1 MAQAEFNLGVTLPLE
16 KGLTER
22 EDGDLII
29 EGLAA
34 DYSID
39 RQGEAFAPGCFEKA
53 IGKFLERGA
62 PLMYHHQHDKQLGQV
77 LDLQSRADG
86 LFIKAIIPKPA
97 DGSPL
102 VDIYNKIKRGMMK
115 GVSVFGSAERAMT
128 PDGMRIV
135 DTDLQE
141 ISITPMP
148 VGPNSLIG
156 VAQKAFP
163 ADFPCSDCGSSAALS
178 PEEERDLRARLDEK
192 YEGIVGRLAK
202 AVLNAKMRGNLP
214 ASSFVFP
221 KERRY
226 PIHDRAHA
234 ANALARSA
242 GKPEAAKV
250 RAAVCKKFP
259 DLPACKS

>member
-1 MAQAEFNLGVTLPLE
+1 MAQANFNLGVTLPLE
-16 KGLTER
+16 KGLTEG

-29 EGLAA
+29 EGIAA

-39 RQGEAFAPGCFEKA
+39 RQGEAFVPGCFEKA
-53 IGKFLERGA
+53 IGKFLERGG
-62 PLMYHHQHDKQLGQV
+62 PLMFHHKHDMQLGQV
-77 LDLQSRADG
+77 LDLQSRQDG
-86 LFIKAIIPKPA
+86 LFIKALIPKPA

-115 GVSVFGSAERAMT
+115 GVSVFGTAVRQMT
-128 PDGMRIV
+128 PDGPRIV

-148 VGPNSLIG
+148 VGPNALIG

-163 ADFPCSDCGSSAALS
+163 DDFETDLSESDAADLRSWF
-178 PEEERDLRARLDEK
+178 EERYGRVMEK
-192 YEGIVGRLAK
+192 LVK
-202 AVLNAKMRGNLP
+202 ATLNAKKRNSLP

-221 KERRY
+221 KTREY
-226 PIHDRAHA
+226 PIHDRAHG
-234 ANALARSA
+234 ANALARA
-242 GKPEAAKV
+242 KGKPEEGKV
-250 RAAVCKKFP
+250 HAAVCKKYP

>member
-1 MAQAEFNLGVTLPLE
+1 MAQAQFNLGVTLPLE

-39 RQGEAFAPGCFEKA
+39 RQGEAFVPGCFEKA

-62 PLMYHHQHDKQLGQV
+62 PLMYHHKHDQQLGQV

-102 VDIYNKIKRGMMK
+102 ADIYNKIKRGMMK
-115 GVSVFGSAERAMT
+115 GVSVFGTAIREMT
-128 PDGMRIV
+128 PDGPRIV

-148 VGPNSLIG
+148 VGPNALIG

-163 ADFPCSDCGSSAALS
+163 EDFDCGCGDLS
-178 PEEERDLRARLDEK
+178 KAEADDLRSWFDKRYDSLMETF
-192 YEGIVGRLAK
+192 AK
-202 AVLNAKMRGNLP
+202 ATLDAKKRNSLS

-221 KERRY
+221 KDRRY

-234 ANALARSA
+234 ANALARSK
-242 GKPEAAKV
+242 GKPEEGTV
-250 RAAVCKKFP
+250 RRAVCKKFP

>member
-1 MAQAEFNLGVTLPLE
+1 MAQADFNLGVTLPLE
-16 KGLTER
+16 KGLTEGQ
-22 EDGDLII
+22 DGDLII

-39 RQGEAFAPGCFEKA
+39 RQGEAFVPGCFEKA
-53 IGKFLERGA
+53 IGKFLERGG
-62 PLMYHHQHDKQLGQV
+62 PLMFHHKHDMQLGQV
-77 LDLQSRADG
+77 LDLQSRDDG

-102 VDIYNKIKRGMMK
+102 ADIYNKIKRGMMK
-115 GVSVFGSAERAMT
+115 GVSVFGTAVREMT
-128 PDGMRIV
+128 ANGPRIV

-148 VGPNSLIG
+148 IGPNALIG

-163 ADFPCSDCGSSAALS
+163 ADFDDCGCGDKLS
-178 PEEERDLRARLDEK
+178 KAEADELRSWFDKRYEK
-192 YEGIVGRLAK
+192 LAEILAK
-202 AVLNAKMRGNLP
+202 APLSSKSRSNLP
-214 ASSFVFP
+214 ASAFVFP
-221 KERRY
+221 SDRRY

-234 ANALARSA
+234 ANALSRSK
-242 GKPEAAKV
+242 GKSEEATV
-250 RAAVCKKFP
+250 RKAVCRKYP